1 MSGRPASWP
10 AAGPAET
17 RVIAF
22 LAGTSLTGRTN
33 VVSNLAWM
41 LARAGRRVLVVD
53 AGRGAVR
60 VHEHLR
66 MFHIGESPV
75 TDHLPAGLAS
85 LVFALP
91 GLAGTQPELRG
102 YAAPPGRLHV
112 VWIPETAAWP
122 SVAELGGV
130 TRSDLRRQLRFT
142 EYDYVLLDPADS
154 ADVVAQWL
162 AVLCDVVVVCFP
174 HRSARLADAVAVAGQ
189 VHRAAPAGV
198 RIIATATGMN
208 ENDPGRI
215 RSRAEAVRAE
225 FLGALDE
232 PALGVDFAQVDL
244 PGNPSGQP
252 LAPLLEESP
261 HRDRLLAAYG
271 ELVRL
276 VTDGELRD
284 VPPEPET
291 ARSRYRY
298 GLARQAA
305 EESGDLFLAHPPPQR
320 PWADWLRAELSAVGL
335 PVRPWN
341 AADASRRDGAVT
353 VLALAPDGDPDDRW
367 LAGIAEAVRARGDAE
382 LVLVRT
388 SPEAGADD
396 PETPGA
402 LASTPAGVDRVVD
415 LTGCPE
421 ETARQRLRG
430 TLGLAVVST
439 VPAERSW
446 RAGFPSG
453 RSTPPREF
461 RVLTPPRLFV
471 GRDREL
477 GELRDLLLA
486 GREAEPVGVCG
497 PVAAGKTYLVREY
510 VRRFRWDYGLIV
522 WVAAGSRHE
531 ARSALAELSDEL
543 GVEPRGHPA
552 QELLHELSR
561 RPEQWLM
568 VFDGADHQE
577 LAGLLPPVG
586 TGHVVLTCRADA
598 PGPAGERAVTLGA
611 LTEPDAVR
619 LLTSQVE
626 GLSPGPAAAV
636 VGTVG
641 ALPLDLRL
649 AAGLLGQAG
658 ILLHARRAITESR
671 AADAAVPAFRA
682 AVAPSPSAPDE
693 PALPR
698 IVRVALAL
706 MGEELSG
713 RIAVV
718 LAQLCAF
725 VAPTGISLAL
735 VQSRP
740 MRNQVAAGL
749 SAADAALLRADGW
762 EMDRALAFAARFRL
776 VDVVWG
782 GGGMVRMHPAVQ
794 AALLDGMTDVERAAR
809 REQLL
814 RGLAAS
820 SPRTVAAASAP
831 RRELHQHLVSSGA
844 LDVTGPDD
852 VRRWLVE
859 QLEHLIA
866 RGDGEVA
873 EALRLWRPMLDRWL
887 DLHGWDDRLTLRL
900 ATRLADV
907 TRALGRSGEA
917 LELSREVLRHSASLL
932 GPQHPR
938 VLVTRRGMAGD
949 LRGLGKFRPALIEDQ
964 TTWRGFRDQFGNS
977 HPETLIAAHNLANSY
992 HLAGRT
998 DEAARVGLRTRAR
1011 RLRLFA
1017 ADNPDTL
1024 WLTSDIG
1031 LFLAEL
1037 GELDESRRLLDDAY
1051 RRRLGG
1057 GGQGDEDTLL
1067 LRIIRSLAV
1076 TDRRREQLPRAKDLN
1091 SRAYLALRRLLG
1103 EDNPR
1108 TRSCRLSLAVDYHL
1122 AGESEDA
1129 VRLAE
1134 ESLAG
1139 YERDLGPAHPFTH
1152 LGRSLRAVL
1161 VRGAGDVEEAV
1172 VDGEKA
1178 ATGLTATLGESHPW
1192 TLGGLVNQAGN
1203 LASARRAEQA
1213 EQCLRAVVEQGRDLL
1228 GPGHPY
1234 LQTARRLLAAVIS
1247 DGEIS
1252 GGHPHDGVPFHFVDM
1267 EVPET

>member
-1 MSGRPASWP
+1 MTGWPASWSE
-10 AAGPAET
+10 AGPAET

-33 VVSNLAWM
+33 VASNLAWA

-66 MFHIGESPV
+66 MFHTGESPV
-75 TDHLPAGLAS
+75 TDHLPAGLAR
-85 LVFALP
+85 LVFSLP
-91 GLAGTQPELRG
+91 GLAGTQPTLRG
-102 YAAPPGRLHV
+102 YAAPPGRLDV

-130 TRSDLRRQLRFT
+130 TRSELRRQLRFT
-142 EYDYVLLDPADS
+142 EYDYVLLDPAES
-154 ADVVAQWL
+154 TDVVAQWL

-198 RIIATATGMN
+198 RIIATATGMD
-208 ENDPGRI
+208 ESDPGRV

-232 PALGVDFAQVDL
+232 PAVGVDFAQVDL
-244 PGNPSGQP
+244 PGGPAGQP

-291 ARSRYRY
+291 ARGRYRY
-298 GLARQAA
+298 GLGRQAA
-305 EESGDLFLAHPPPQR
+305 EESGDVFLAHPPPQR
-320 PWADWLRAELSAVGL
+320 PWADWLRAELAAVGL

-341 AADASRRDGAVT
+341 AADAARRDGSIT
-353 VLALAPDGDPDDRW
+353 VLALAPADDPDDRW
-367 LAGIAEAVRARGDAE
+367 LTGIAEAVRARGDAE
-382 LVLVRT
+382 LVLVHT
-388 SPEAGADD
+388 SSEAGGSD
-396 PETPGA
+396 
-402 LASTPAGVDRVVD
+402 PAGVDRVVD
-415 LTGCPE
+415 LTGCTE
-421 ETARQRLRG
+421 EAARQRLRG
-430 TLGLAVVST
+430 ALGLAVVAA
-439 VPAERSW
+439 VPVERAW
-446 RAGFPSG
+446 QAGFPSG
-453 RSTPPREF
+453 RSILPREF
-461 RVLTPPRLFV
+461 RVPARPRLFV

-477 GELRDLLLA
+477 GVLRDLLLA
-486 GREAEPVGVCG
+486 GREAEPVLVRG
-497 PVAAGKTYLVREY
+497 PAAAGKTSLLREY
-510 VRRFRWDYGLIV
+510 VHRFRWDYGLIV

-531 ARSALAELSDEL
+531 ARSVLAELADEL
-543 GVEPRGHPA
+543 GVEPRGNPA

-561 RPEQWLM
+561 RVEQWLM
-568 VFDGADHQE
+568 VFDGIDDRE
-577 LAGLLPPVG
+577 LTGLLPPVG
-586 TGHVVLTCRADA
+586 NGHVVLTRRADA
-598 PGPAGERAVTLGA
+598 PEPTGDRTVTVGE

-619 LLTSQVE
+619 LLTRQVE

-636 VGTVG
+636 VGAVG

-682 AVAPSPSAPDE
+682 AVAPTPPAPDE

-706 MGEELSG
+706 MGEEFSG
-713 RIAVV
+713 RVAVV

-740 MRNQVAAGL
+740 MRDQVAAGL
-749 SAADAALLRADGW
+749 SAEDAALLRADGW
-762 EMDRALAFAARFRL
+762 EMDRALAVAARFRL
-776 VDVVWG
+776 ADVVWG
-782 GGGMVRMHPAVQ
+782 GGGTVRVHPAVQ
-794 AALLDGMTDVERAAR
+794 AALRDGMTDAERAAR
-809 REQLL
+809 RDQLL

-820 SPRTVAAASAP
+820 APRTVAAASAP
-831 RRELHQHLVSSGA
+831 RRELHRHLVSSGA
-844 LDVTGPDD
+844 LDATEPDE

-873 EALRLWRPMLDRWL
+873 EALRLWRPVLDRWL
-887 DLHGWDDRLTLRL
+887 ARHGWDDRLTLRL

-907 TRALGRSGEA
+907 TRALGRSDEA
-917 LELSREVLRHSASLL
+917 LALSQEVLRHGASLL
-932 GPQHPR
+932 GPYHPR

-949 LRGLGKFRPALIEDQ
+949 LRGLGRFRPALIEDQ

-992 HLAGRT
+992 YLAGRA

-1011 RLRLFA
+1011 RLGLFA

-1031 LFLAEL
+1031 RFLAEL
-1037 GELDESRRLLDDAY
+1037 GDLDESRRLLDDAY

-1076 TDRRREQLPRAKDLN
+1076 TDRRRDQLPRAKDLN

-1122 AGESEDA
+1122 AGESERA

-1134 ESLAG
+1134 DSLAG

-1161 VRGAGDVEEAV
+1161 VRGAGGVEEAV

-1178 ATGLTATLGESHPW
+1178 AAGLMATLGESHPW

-1203 LASARRAEQA
+1203 LAFAGRAAPAEQL
-1213 EQCLRAVVEQGRDLL
+1213 LRAVVEQGRDLL
-1228 GPGHPY
+1228 GPDHPY
-1234 LQTARRLLAAVIS
+1234 LRAARRLLATVVS

-1252 GGHPHDGVPFHFVDM
+1252 GGHPYGGVPLHFVDM